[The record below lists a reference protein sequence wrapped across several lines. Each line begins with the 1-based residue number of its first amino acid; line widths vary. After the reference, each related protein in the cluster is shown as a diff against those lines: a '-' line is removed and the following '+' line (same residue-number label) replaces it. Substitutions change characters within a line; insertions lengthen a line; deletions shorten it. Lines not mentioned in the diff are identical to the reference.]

1 MYYTKF
7 DVRMTVPCMRA
18 LVSVGLQ
25 QGVTLH
31 GHCTATALLPV
42 GPPRDAGQPGWHP
55 WVCWV
60 PEMKSGHHTE
70 GDDMGEKCIYRKNIL
85 LLWVIPL
92 FSSGKI
98 CFSFTITGYKD
109 NKYRFLPLLSSH
121 FHITKKHENCFLT
134 HPFSCVKIHLFIL
147 MYLFFFFLLM
157 REKNKQKLCTTFTFM
172 TFDFLNRL

>member
-31 GHCTATALLPV
+31 GHCTATALPPV

-147 MYLFFFFLLM
+147 MYFFFFLLM